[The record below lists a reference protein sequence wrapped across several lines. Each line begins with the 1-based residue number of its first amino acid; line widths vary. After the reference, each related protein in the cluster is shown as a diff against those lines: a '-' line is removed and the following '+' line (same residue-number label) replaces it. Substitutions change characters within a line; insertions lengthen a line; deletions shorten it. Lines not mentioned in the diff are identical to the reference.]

1 MTVHEPCPL
10 FRVSLCTIHPVPTP
24 ATVAPS
30 SPRTSVLWRMSAS
43 GGIEM
48 KKLCFRDC
56 GWWVGCTDRKVRLVF
71 VWSPQ
76 TDASRSIG
84 SICEWGVVI
93 VRDSSKQ
100 YSNCLS
106 KIPVDVKKRE
116 EECLVFVHHVIPLT
130 KAANN
135 TTVQTTTWKVQ
146 FTEPPLANV
155 RDAIP
160 KPLNQ

>member
-1 MTVHEPCPL
+1 MARNPRVWVGNEEQKLALSPTPNAERETRGAQHKSMTVHEPCPL

-56 GWWVGCTDRKVRLVF
+56 GWWVECTDRKVRPVF

-76 TDASRSIG
+76 TDASRLIG

-93 VRDSSKQ
+93 ARYSS
-100 YSNCLS
+100 N
-106 KIPVDVKKRE
+106 E
-116 EECLVFVHHVIPLT
+116 
-130 KAANN
+130 
-135 TTVQTTTWKVQ
+135 
-146 FTEPPLANV
+146 
-155 RDAIP
+155 
-160 KPLNQ
+160 